1 MNGRLSKVDMTA
13 RLLKLKK
20 DIDDRNWFREWND
33 KERWAAQQALNSA
46 LDILDEYHYQ
56 GMLQKVLLYVTPA
69 VATVTTVAVVSF
81 NAMRKKKVNPEMTDE
96 EYQVQWGNGAPDQYK
111 HK

>member
-1 MNGRLSKVDMTA
+1 MYYSVLHIMNGRLSKVDMTA

-46 LDILDEYHYQ
+46 LDILDEYHY
-56 GMLQKVLLYVTPA
+56 
-69 VATVTTVAVVSF
+69 
-81 NAMRKKKVNPEMTDE
+81 
-96 EYQVQWGNGAPDQYK
+96 
-111 HK
+111 